1 MQCLVLLIVVADV
14 NTGAEPDT
22 TLIRFQTA
30 DDQFQK
36 GGLSGPVVANHTDTF
51 AAPDFKVQICKK
63 RVLKAFFQVFDCQY
77 IITGKDTGGQ
87 LEMHAGVSLGRLVD
101 SLDFVQHLFAAL
113 RTLDGLFSVE
123 TFQLLDDGFLMP
135 DFSLLIHPAFQLC
148 LPELPFLLCV
158 CRVVA
163 GK

>member
-1 MQCLVLLIVVADV
+1 
-14 NTGAEPDT
+14 
-22 TLIRFQTA
+22 
-30 DDQFQK
+30 
-36 GGLSGPVVANHTDTF
+36 
-51 AAPDFKVQICKK
+51 
-63 RVLKAFFQVFDCQY
+63 
-77 IITGKDTGGQ
+77 
-87 LEMHAGVSLGRLVD
+87 MHAGVSLGRLVD

-113 RTLDGLFSVE
+113 RTLDGLFPVE

-148 LPELPFLLCV
+148 FPKLPFLLCV